1 MIPVVPPSPGRKRPT
16 IRDVAREAGVSY
28 ATVSRVLNGRDWVSP
43 SAIRS
48 VQDAIA
54 RTGYT
59 ANPHARSLATG
70 RSGSIAFLLT
80 EPQHLLFED
89 PNFSVLLRGVAQA
102 LSDRSLTLILM
113 IASTPD
119 ERTRTI
125 AYVSGGHVDG
135 VLLVSPHSGD
145 PLLGQLVD
153 AGVPI
158 VACGRVLGY
167 EKVISS
173 VMADDRSGGRSAVE
187 HLIAAGCTRIAT
199 ITGPLDT
206 AGGVDRLQ
214 GYHDALAA
222 HGLAAAPERVAHG
235 DWSRESGA
243 AAMRALLEETARPD
257 GFGRTPD
264 SLGRAPDSI
273 EPAPDSL
280 GPALEETA
288 RAPGLDAVFAASD
301 AMAAG
306 ALRELRAAGL
316 DVPGDVRVV
325 GFDDSGLAATTEPPL
340 TTVRHPLDRVAEEM
354 VRLLTDVIAGRTPV
368 SITVPTSLVLRES
381 SPAL

>member
-1 MIPVVPPSPGRKRPT
+1 MIPVVPGTPRKRPT

-43 SAIRS
+43 GAVRS
-48 VQDAIA
+48 VREAIA

-89 PNFSVLLRGVAQA
+89 PNFSVLLRGAAQA

-113 IASTPD
+113 IASTSA
-119 ERTRTI
+119 ERSRTV
-125 AYVSGGHVDG
+125 AYISGGHVDG

-167 EKVISS
+167 EQAISS
-173 VMADDRSGGRSAVE
+173 VAADDLSGGRMAVE
-187 HLIAAGCTRIAT
+187 HLIAAGCTRIAM
-199 ITGPLDT
+199 ITGPLDM
-206 AGGVDRLQ
+206 AGGVLRLQ
-214 GYHDALAA
+214 GYRDALAA
-222 HGLAAAPERVAHG
+222 HGLPVDPSRVLHG

-243 AAMRALLEETARPD
+243 AAMTTLLD
-257 GFGRTPD
+257 Q
-264 SLGRAPDSI
+264 APS
-273 EPAPDSL
+273 
-280 GPALEETA
+280 
-288 RAPGLDAVFAASD
+288 LDAVFAASD

-306 ALRELRAAGL
+306 ALRVLRAAGRS
-316 DVPGDVRVV
+316 VPSDVRVV

-340 TTVRHPLDRVAEEM
+340 TTVRHPLDRVADEM
-354 VRLLTDVIAGRTPV
+354 VRLLTDVIAGRDPV
-368 SITVPTSLVLRES
+368 SITVPTSLVLRAS
-381 SPAL
+381 SPAP

>member
-1 MIPVVPPSPGRKRPT
+1 MIPIVPASPSPGRKRPT

-43 SAIRS
+43 EAVRA
-48 VQDAIA
+48 VTDAIS

-102 LSDRSLTLILM
+102 LSDRELTLILM
-113 IASTPD
+113 IASTPI
-119 ERTRTI
+119 ERSRTI
-125 AYVSGGHVDG
+125 AYLSGGHVDG

-145 PLLGQLVD
+145 PLLGQLVR
-153 AGVPI
+153 AEVPI

-167 EKVISS
+167 EQVISS
-173 VMADDRSGGRSAVE
+173 VMADDRNGGRSAVE
-187 HLIAAGCTRIAT
+187 HLIAAGRTRIAT
-199 ITGPLDT
+199 ITGPQDT
-206 AGGVDRLQ
+206 GGGVDRLQ
-214 GYHDALAA
+214 GYHDALIA
-222 HGLAAAPERVAHG
+222 HGFTIEPGLIAHG
-235 DWSRESGA
+235 DWSRDAGA
-243 AAMRALLEETARPD
+243 AAMRQLLAQ
-257 GFGRTPD
+257 
-264 SLGRAPDSI
+264 APDV
-273 EPAPDSL
+273 
-280 GPALEETA
+280 
-288 RAPGLDAVFAASD
+288 DAVFAASD
-301 AMAAG
+301 AMAEG
-306 ALRELRAAGL
+306 ALRVLREAGR

-354 VRLLTDVIAGRTPV
+354 VRLLTDVIAGRTPL
-368 SITVPTSLVLRES
+368 SITVPTSLVVRES
-381 SPAL
+381 SPA

>member
-1 MIPVVPPSPGRKRPT
+1 MIPVVPGTPRKRPT

-43 SAIRS
+43 AAVRS
-48 VQDAIA
+48 VREAIA

-89 PNFSVLLRGVAQA
+89 PNFSVLLRGAAQA

-113 IASTPD
+113 IASTSA
-119 ERTRTI
+119 ERSRTV
-125 AYVSGGHVDG
+125 AYISGGHVDG

-167 EKVISS
+167 EQAISS
-173 VMADDRSGGRSAVE
+173 VAADDRSGGRTAVE

-222 HGLAAAPERVAHG
+222 HGLPADPSRVVHA

-243 AAMRALLEETARPD
+243 AAMTALLEA
-257 GFGRTPD
+257 
-264 SLGRAPDSI
+264 AP
-273 EPAPDSL
+273 A
-280 GPALEETA
+280 
-288 RAPGLDAVFAASD
+288 LDAVFAASD
-301 AMAAG
+301 SMAAG
-306 ALRELRAAGL
+306 ALRVLRAAGRA
-316 DVPGDVRVV
+316 VPADVRVV

-354 VRLLTDVIAGRTPV
+354 VRLLTDVIAGRDPV
-368 SITVPTSLVLRES
+368 SITVPTSLVLRAS
-381 SPAL
+381 SPTP

>member
-1 MIPVVPPSPGRKRPT
+1 MIPNVPTRKRPT

-28 ATVSRVLNGRDWVSP
+28 ATVSRVLNGREWVSP
-43 SAIRS
+43 DAARA
-48 VQDAIA
+48 VREAIA

-102 LSDRSLTLILM
+102 LADRELTLILM
-113 IASTPD
+113 IASTPE

-125 AYVSGGHVDG
+125 AYLSGGHVDG

-145 PLLGQLVD
+145 PLLSQLVR
-153 AGVPI
+153 AEVPI

-167 EKVISS
+167 EQVISS
-173 VMADDRSGGRSAVE
+173 VMADDRNGGRSAVD
-187 HLIAAGCTRIAT
+187 HLIRAGCTRIAT
-199 ITGPLDT
+199 ITGPQDT

-214 GYHDALAA
+214 GYHDALIA
-222 HGLAAAPERVAHG
+222 HGVTIEPSRIAQG

-243 AAMRALLEETARPD
+243 AAMRQLLEQ
-257 GFGRTPD
+257 
-264 SLGRAPDSI
+264 APD
-273 EPAPDSL
+273 
-280 GPALEETA
+280 
-288 RAPGLDAVFAASD
+288 LDAVFAASD
-301 AMAAG
+301 AMADG
-306 ALRELRAAGL
+306 ALRVLREAGRE
-316 DVPGDVRVV
+316 VPGDVRVV

-354 VRLLTDVIAGRTPV
+354 VRLLTDVIAGRTPL
-368 SITVPTSLVLRES
+368 SITVPTTLVIRAS
-381 SPAL
+381 SPA